1 MLYLINSVAI
11 PYEFQHIIEKNQ
23 TDPQITIEDL
33 EFVLVEDLNKEVTTI
48 KFGNVIVILAIALLG
63 MVVVGST
70 FLSWSEDKKII
81 KEKQLEKAKIA
92 EQNQR

>member
-1 MLYLINSVAI
+1 
-11 PYEFQHIIEKNQ
+11 
-23 TDPQITIEDL
+23 
-33 EFVLVEDLNKEVTTI
+33 VTTI

-81 KEKQLEKAKIA
+81 KEK
-92 EQNQR
+92 